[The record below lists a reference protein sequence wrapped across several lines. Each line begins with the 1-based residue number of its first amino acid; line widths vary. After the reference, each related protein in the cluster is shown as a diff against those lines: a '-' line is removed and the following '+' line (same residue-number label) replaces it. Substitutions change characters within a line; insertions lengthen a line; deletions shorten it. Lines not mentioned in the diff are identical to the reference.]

1 MPVELPSW
9 TTALKLPAETIVAN
23 LEYYRI
29 DLKRIREKYRNSEL
43 LQVTRRSPFKL
54 RKEVERFAIYFMREF
69 DCPVQEFH
77 VKEKGPYTAYLLTNT
92 YSRDAPVWA
101 GACCFRPESF
111 AYPVHSQTLRWI
123 WLHPYFRAKGIL
135 SEIWPELR
143 ENHGDFFVEPPLSPA
158 MLHFVLSRN
167 RGSRFYPLYQKLV
180 A

>member
-1 MPVELPSW
+1 MPVELQSW

-77 VKEKGPYTAYLLTNT
+77 AKENGPYTAYLLTNT

-111 AYPVHSQTLRWI
+111 AYPVHGQTLRWI

-167 RGSRFYPLYQKLV
+167 RGSRFYPLYQKL
-180 A
+180 AA